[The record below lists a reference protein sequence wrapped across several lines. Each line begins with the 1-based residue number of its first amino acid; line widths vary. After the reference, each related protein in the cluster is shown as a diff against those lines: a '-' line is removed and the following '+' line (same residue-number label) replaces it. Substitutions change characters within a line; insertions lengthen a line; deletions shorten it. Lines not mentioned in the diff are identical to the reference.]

1 LFDTA
6 VQQPA
11 RPDDRDCERNRFDA
25 VRRQTESLA
34 ANLTPE
40 DQAIQSMPDAS
51 PTKWHL
57 AHTSWFFETFILHAL
72 DPAYREFDPAFAYL
86 FNSYYEAVGPRHPRP
101 QRGLLSRPTVDAVGA
116 YRDHVTTAMLR
127 LIERSGE
134 AVWRQAAPLI
144 DLGRNHEQQ
153 HQELILMDIKH
164 VFSVN
169 PLLPA
174 YQAPRL
180 YALASAAP
188 GRGWVEFAG
197 GLEEI
202 GHSGPV
208 FAFDNEGPR
217 HKVWLDPFR
226 LASHPV
232 SSGEYLEF
240 IADGGYRRAEFWL
253 SDGWALVTQQG
264 WEAPLYWRAED
275 GEWRI
280 FTLSGER
287 RVDPA
292 EPVCHVSFYEA
303 DAFARWAGK
312 RLPTEAEWEVAA
324 ASLDNGVPLAGN
336 LADSG
341 HYHPSPDRPSPD
353 GAAAGGEPELRQI
366 IGDVWEWTASP
377 YVAYPRFRPVAGAIG
392 EYNGKFMS
400 GQMVLRGGAA
410 VTPADHVRLTYRN
423 FFPPSAR
430 WAFSGL
436 RLAEDA

>member
-1 LFDTA
+1 MFDTA
-6 VQQPA
+6 VQDEA
-11 RPDDRDCERNRFDA
+11 RVRNRTADQERFA
-25 VRRQTESLA
+25 RVRHDSESLA
-34 ANLTPE
+34 AHLSPE
-40 DQAIQSMPDAS
+40 DQAIQSMPDVS

-57 AHTSWFFETFILHAL
+57 AHVSWFFETFILQPFE
-72 DPAYREFDPAFAYL
+72 PAYRVFDPDFAYL

-101 QRGLLSRPTVDAVGA
+101 QRGLLSRPTIDAIAA
-116 YRDHVTTAMLR
+116 YRDHVTAAMLR
-127 LIERSGE
+127 LIETAGE
-134 AVWRQAAPLI
+134 GVWCEIAPLI
-144 DLGRNHEQQ
+144 EVGLHHEQQ

-174 YQAPRL
+174 YQAPRPYGL
-180 YALASAAP
+180 PSAPLTPA
-188 GRGWVEFAG
+188 WVKFEG
-197 GLEEI
+197 GVEEV
-202 GHSGPV
+202 GHDGQG

-217 HKVWLDPFR
+217 HKVWLEPFR
-226 LASHPV
+226 LSTCPV
-232 SSGEYLEF
+232 SCGEYLDF

-253 SDGWALVTQQG
+253 SDGWATVQQEG
-264 WEAPLYWRAED
+264 WQAPLYWRCLD
-275 GEWRI
+275 NEWRI

-287 RVDPA
+287 RIEPA

-324 ASLDNGVPLAGN
+324 RDLPLAGN

-341 HYHPSPDRPSPD
+341 HYHPCPDTVTSVC
-353 GAAAGGEPELRQI
+353 EPKLRQM

-377 YVAYPRFRPVAGAIG
+377 YVAYPRFRTAAGAIG

-400 GQMVLRGGAA
+400 NQMVLRGGCAA
-410 VTPADHVRLTYRN
+410 TPAGHIRATYRN

-436 RLAEDA
+436 RLAEDL

>member
-1 LFDTA
+1 VFDTA

-11 RPDDRDCERNRFDA
+11 HLDDRNLQRDRFEGI
-25 VRRQTESLA
+25 RHQTESLA
-34 ANLTPE
+34 ANLSPE

-57 AHTSWFFETFILHAL
+57 AHTSWFFETFILGPL
-72 DPAYREFDPAFAYL
+72 DPSYRVFDPAFAYL

-101 QRGLLSRPTVDAVGA
+101 ERGLLSRPTVDAIGA
-116 YRDHVTTAMLR
+116 YRDHVTTAMLH
-127 LIERSGE
+127 LIEG
-134 AVWRQAAPLI
+134 AGVAAWHEMAPRLE
-144 DLGRNHEQQ
+144 LGLNHEQQ

-169 PLLPA
+169 PLLPS
-174 YQAPRL
+174 YQAPRP
-180 YALASAAP
+180 YALPSEAP
-188 GRGWVEFAG
+188 RPGWLEFAG
-197 GLEEI
+197 GLCEI
-202 GHSGPV
+202 GHAGPG

-226 LASHPV
+226 LRSHPV
-232 SSGEYLEF
+232 SCGEYLEF
-240 IADGGYRRAEFWL
+240 IADGGYRRPEFWL
-253 SDGWALVTQQG
+253 SDGWGTVQQQG
-264 WEAPLYWRAED
+264 WQAPLYWRGED
-275 GEWRI
+275 GEWFV

-287 RVDPA
+287 RVEPA
-292 EPVCHVSFYEA
+292 EPVCHVSCYEA
-303 DAFARWAGK
+303 DAFARWAKK

-324 ASLDNGVPLAGN
+324 DGVSLTGN

-341 HYHPSPDRPSPD
+341 HFHPCPAQSGKGSAE
-353 GAAAGGEPELRQI
+353 GLRQMV
-366 IGDVWEWTASP
+366 GDVWEWTASP

-400 GQMVLRGGAA
+400 NQMVLRGGAA
-410 VTPADHVRLTYRN
+410 VTPAGHIRITYRN
-423 FFPPSAR
+423 FFPSASR

>member
-1 LFDTA
+1 
-6 VQQPA
+6 V
-11 RPDDRDCERNRFDA
+11 FDA
-25 VRRQTESLA
+25 ASVQRPAPPKERDGDRAWRRERFETVRRDTEALA

-40 DQAIQSMPDAS
+40 DQAIQSMADVS

-57 AHTSWFFETFILHAL
+57 AHTSWFFETFILAPHDA
-72 DPAYREFDPAFAYL
+72 AYRVFDPAFAYL

-101 QRGLLSRPTVDAVGA
+101 ERGLLSRPTADAIGA
-116 YRDHVTTAMLR
+116 YRDHVTAAMLR
-127 LIERSGE
+127 LIEAAGE
-134 AVWRQAAPLI
+134 TVWREVAPLVE
-144 DLGRNHEQQ
+144 LGLHHEQQ

-164 VFSVN
+164 VFSIN

-174 YQAPRL
+174 YQAPHL
-180 YALASAAP
+180 HAVPAAP
-188 GRGWVEFAG
+188 SPSGWIAFDG
-197 GLEEI
+197 GLVEI
-202 GHSGPV
+202 GHAGEG

-217 HKVWLDPFR
+217 HKVWLEPFR

-232 SSGEYLEF
+232 SCGEYLEF
-240 IADGGYRRAEFWL
+240 IADGGYRRSELWL
-253 SDGWALVTQQG
+253 SDGWATVMQQA
-264 WEAPLYWRAED
+264 WQAPLYWRREA
-275 GEWRI
+275 GEWRL
-280 FTLSGER
+280 FTLAGER

-303 DAFARWAGK
+303 DAFARWTGR

-324 ASLDNGVPLAGN
+324 ADVPLAGN
-336 LADSG
+336 LADRG
-341 HYHPSPDRPSPD
+341 HFHPCPV
-353 GAAAGGEPELRQI
+353 GAAGDGKAKPQQM

-410 VTPADHVRLTYRN
+410 VTPSGHIRATYRN
-423 FFPPSAR
+423 FFPPAAR